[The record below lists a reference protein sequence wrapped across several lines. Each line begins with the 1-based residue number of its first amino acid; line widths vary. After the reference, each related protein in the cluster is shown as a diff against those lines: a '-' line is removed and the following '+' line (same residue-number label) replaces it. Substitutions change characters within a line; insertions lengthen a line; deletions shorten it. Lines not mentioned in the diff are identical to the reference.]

1 MNSVQSRFP
10 CGDIILEGE
19 LVLPDGQGPFPG
31 VVVCHPHPLHGGN
44 MWNNVVTAICQ
55 SLSSH
60 SVAAFRFNFRGVG
73 NSRGVFGKGIAEQQ
87 DVRAALAHM
96 SSESR
101 VDVNK
106 IGLAGYSFGAGVALP
121 VAFESKQVSLLALVS
136 PALSSEGRAL
146 LETYRNPKF
155 LIIGDNDNIIA
166 PEQFEQNV
174 SDFADSRQ
182 YRVVSGADHFWQ
194 GYEGELSREV
204 TGFFVDGFGGN
215 HPDKK

>member
-1 MNSVQSRFP
+1 MSRVHITFP
-10 CGDIILEGE
+10 CADISLEG
-19 LVLPDGQGPFPG
+19 VWHFPEG
-31 VVVCHPHPLHGGN
+31 KDSFPAVIVCHPHPLHGGN

-174 SDFADSRQ
+174 ADYANPGQ
-182 YRVVSGADHFWQ
+182 YRVVSGADHFWH
-194 GYEGELSREV
+194 GYEGELAREV
-204 TGFFVDGFGGN
+204 TVFFVDGFGGN